1 MTAPTLEPD
10 RIATADWSVWS
21 TNARLVVTDPA
32 HLAGAREAMC
42 EYLDAVDR
50 ACSRF
55 RDDSELSGLS
65 AHPGRPVVIGPLFA
79 EYLRAALAVAESTAG
94 DVDPTVGAAL
104 ERLGYDR
111 DYALV
116 ANTDT
121 AAPIQAVF
129 TPRTDWTTVLLDER
143 TVTVPRGVRLDLGA
157 TAKAIAADRCAH
169 LIAERFGC
177 GTLVS
182 LGGDIATAGA
192 APDGGW
198 QIEVRDGAGE
208 PGCRI
213 SIPVGAAL
221 ATSSTVRRRWK
232 RGGHLVHHI
241 VDPRTGVAA
250 ETVWRTVSVAANT
263 CLAANAAATA
273 AVVRGRDALEPLHR
287 SGSPARLVDRAGRI
301 TTLGGWPAER

>member
-10 RIATADWSVWS
+10 RTAAADWPVWS
-21 TNARLVVTDPA
+21 TQARLVVTDPA
-32 HLAGAREAMC
+32 DLDSAREAVC

-55 RDDSELSGLS
+55 RDDSELSGLN
-65 AHPGRPVVIGPLFA
+65 ARQGRPAAVGPLLA
-79 EYLRAALAVAESTAG
+79 EYLHAALAVAEDTAG
-94 DVDPTVGAAL
+94 DVDPTIGAAL
-104 ERLGYDR
+104 ARLGYDR

-116 ANTDT
+116 AGTDT
-121 AAPIQAVF
+121 AEPIQVVF

-157 TAKAIAADRCAH
+157 TAKAIAADRCAQ
-169 LIAERFGC
+169 LVADRFGC

-192 APDGGW
+192 APAGGW
-198 QIEVRDGAGE
+198 QIEVRDGPGE

-213 SIPVGAAL
+213 SLPAGAAL
-221 ATSSTVRRRWK
+221 ATSSTLRRQWK

-241 VDPRTGVAA
+241 VDPRTGIAA
-250 ETVWRTVSVAANT
+250 ENIWRTVSVVAND
-263 CLAANAAATA
+263 CLTANAAATA
-273 AVVRGRDALEPLHR
+273 AVVRGRDALGPLQL
-287 SGSPARLVDRAGRI
+287 SGSPARLVDRDGRI